1 MTYFGDVWEW
11 VTDSAHWHGDEGIPN
26 RFLEHVEI
34 SAISLVF
41 AVLIALPL
49 GLIVGHFRRG
59 GFVVLN
65 IANLGRAIPA
75 FAILLLAVLQF
86 GIGDPPEYLETIGI
100 VSVPAFLALVAL
112 AIPPVLTNTYV
123 GVKELDAGVRDA
135 ATGMGMNGRQMLG
148 RVELPLA
155 MPHIMAG
162 IRTSAVAVIATATLL
177 AYPGGGG
184 LGRFIIDGAAI
195 SYEDPRIFVG
205 AFSVAVLSIA
215 VELLLALVERFV
227 VPSTLRSV
235 RGVTP
240 DERVRIAA

>member
-11 VTDSAHWHGDEGIPN
+11 VTNSEHWHGDEGIPN
-26 RFLEHVEI
+26 RFFEHVQI
-34 SAISLVF
+34 SAISLVI

-49 GLIVGHFRRG
+49 GLLIGHFRRG

-75 FAILLLAVLQF
+75 FSILLLAVLQF
-86 GIGDPPEYLETIGI
+86 GIKDPPEYLETIGI

-123 GVKELDAGVRDA
+123 GVRELDAGVRDA
-135 ATGMGMNGRQMLG
+135 AAGMGMNGRQMLG

-195 SYEDPRIFVG
+195 GNDDPRIFVG

-215 VELLLALVERFV
+215 VELLLALLERFV
-227 VPSTLRSV
+227 VPATLRSV